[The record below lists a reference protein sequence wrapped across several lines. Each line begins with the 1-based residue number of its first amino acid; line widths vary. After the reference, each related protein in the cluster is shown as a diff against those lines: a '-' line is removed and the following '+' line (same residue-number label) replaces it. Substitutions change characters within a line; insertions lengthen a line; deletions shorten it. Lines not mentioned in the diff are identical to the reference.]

1 MENRKRHSIPSVQR
15 VREAFSYDP
24 DTGHL
29 VWRIRTSNRAAIGKE
44 AGSPDGQGYRILM
57 LDKCL
62 LRTHRV
68 AWAHFHGDWPKGFI
82 DHINGNRSDNRI
94 NNLRDVSNAVNL
106 QNSMKIQRNNTTGFR
121 GVWIERKSG
130 VFVAEMSMNRKKYTL
145 GRFKTAEEAAAAYA
159 KAKVES
165 GALPNGLL
173 VV

>member
-68 AWAHFHGDWPKGFI
+68 AWAHFHGSWPKGFI

-106 QNSMKIQRNNTTGFR
+106 QNSVKIQRNNTTGFR